1 MEQNRGRKIGEEP
14 SSQEAQEREEGNGPR
29 RVGVDEEAQK
39 PSNGDKR
46 RKIISWVVIAASAVV
61 LVFALV
67 NILDIKGED
76 FASSNIYSNFKQAAA
91 GPSAPA
97 PLDPRDRK
105 IDFDALRALNDEVC
119 AWIYVPNTNIDYPVV
134 AGEDNDYYISHSANR
149 EKNRAGAI
157 FLDYESD
164 PSFADDHTLI
174 YGHRMNDGSM
184 FADLHK
190 FEDQA
195 FLSQNPEVFIY
206 LPDGT
211 VNVYRIFRAGV
222 VDEYDEAYTI
232 GFQDDQAYEA
242 YLENMKKGDGFVAG
256 TELSAQDRIITLS
269 TCVRGQETDRYIV
282 QAVLE

>member
-14 SSQEAQEREEGNGPR
+14 SPQETPEEVNGPR
-29 RVGVDEEAQK
+29 RVGADEEAQK
-39 PSNGDKR
+39 PANGDKR
-46 RKIISWVVIAASAVV
+46 RKIISWIVIAAAAVV

-67 NILDIKGED
+67 NIFDIKGED
-76 FASSNIYSNFKQAAA
+76 FASTNIYSSFKQAAA
-91 GPSAPA
+91 GKDASATPPA
-97 PLDPRDRK
+97 DPRDRK
-105 IDFDALRALNDEVC
+105 VDFDALRALNDEVC

-157 FLDYESD
+157 FLDYEGD
-164 PSFADDHTLI
+164 PSFADSHTLI

-195 FLSQNPEVFIY
+195 FLGQNPEVFIY

-222 VDEYDEAYTI
+222 VDEYDTAYTI
-232 GFQDDQAYEA
+232 AFQDDQAYEA
-242 YLENMKKGDGFVAG
+242 YLDQMLKGDGVVAG
-256 TELSAQDRIITLS
+256 TALNAQDRIITLS

-282 QAVLE
+282 QAALE